1 MDALHAT
8 ARETHQHAH
17 TVSHHHHTHANT
29 AGLKSIN
36 LALQGGGAHG
46 AFTWGVL
53 DRLAEEER
61 LGFDGISA
69 TSAGAM
75 NAAVFAYGFSEGGRA
90 GAKKALANFWRRV
103 SHAAAFS
110 PLQPTLFDRL
120 LGNKSLENSP
130 GFMMF
135 DMLSRLLSPYQL
147 NPLNYNPLRD
157 LVAECVDFDKLRM
170 TCCPVKL
177 FLSATNVRTGKVR
190 VFDNDEVTV
199 DAVLASACL
208 PFMFQAVEI
217 DGDPYWDGG
226 YMGNPC
232 LYPLIYDCAS
242 SDVLIVHINPLER
255 KHMPQTAAEIL
266 NRINEISFNSS
277 LMREMRAIHFV
288 TRLIDSGELKSKSM
302 KRMLI
307 HSISANA
314 VMNELGHTSKL
325 NADWE
330 FLTSLRDA
338 GRAHADTWLKENFDR
353 LGQES
358 TVDIRETYL

>member
-1 MDALHAT
+1 MDALNPT
-8 ARETHQHAH
+8 HAH
-17 TVSHHHHTHANT
+17 AGEHAHKHHDHAKI
-29 AGLKSIN
+29 AGLKQIN

-53 DRLAEEER
+53 DRLVEEER

-75 NAAVFAYGFSEGGRA
+75 NAAVFAYGLSQGGRE

-103 SHAAAFS
+103 SHAAAFG
-110 PLQPTLFDRL
+110 PLQPTALDRL
-120 LGNKSLENSP
+120 FGNKSLEYSP
-130 GFMMF
+130 AFMIF
-135 DMLSRLLSPYQL
+135 DIMSRVLSPYQF

-157 LVAECVDFDKLRM
+157 VLAESVDFGKLRM

-190 VFDNDEVTV
+190 VFGNDEITT

-232 LYPLIYDCAS
+232 IYPLIYNCDS

-255 KHMPQTAAEIL
+255 KHMPHTAAEIL

-277 LMREMRAIHFV
+277 LMREMRAISFV
-288 TRLIDSGELKSKSM
+288 TKLIDSGELKSDGM

-307 HSISANA
+307 HSISANE

-330 FLTSLRDA
+330 FLVSLRDT
-338 GRAHADTWLKENFDR
+338 GRAHADAWLKENFDR
-353 LGQES
+353 LGRES
-358 TVDIRETYL
+358 TVDIRGTYL

>member
-1 MDALHAT
+1 MDAINPMRAETQDGVHRHHGHAKAADVKT
-8 ARETHQHAH
+8 
-17 TVSHHHHTHANT
+17 
-29 AGLKSIN
+29 IN

-53 DRLAEEER
+53 DRLLEEEK

-75 NAAVFAYGFSEGGRA
+75 NAAVFAYGLSEGGRD

-103 SHAAAFS
+103 SHAAAFG
-110 PLQPTLFDRL
+110 PLQPTALDRMF
-120 LGNKSLENSP
+120 GNKSLEYSP
-130 GFMMF
+130 AFMIF
-135 DMLSRLLSPYQL
+135 DMLSRVLSPYQL
-147 NPLNYNPLRD
+147 NPLNYNPLKD
-157 LVAECVDFDKLRM
+157 VLAESVDFEKLRM

-190 VFDNDEVTV
+190 VFGNDQISV
-199 DAVLASACL
+199 DSVLASACL

-217 DGDPYWDGG
+217 DGDHYWDGG

-232 LYPLIYDCAS
+232 IYPLIYECES
-242 SDVLIVHINPLER
+242 TDVLIVHINPLER
-255 KHMPQTAAEIL
+255 KHMPHTAAEIL

-277 LMREMRAIHFV
+277 LMREMRAISFV
-288 TRLIDSGELKSKSM
+288 TKLIDSGELRSDGM

-330 FLTSLRDA
+330 FLVNLRDT
-338 GRAHADTWLKENFDR
+338 GRAHADAWLKESFPK
-353 LGQES
+353 LGRES
-358 TVDIRETYL
+358 TVDIRATYL

>member
-1 MDALHAT
+1 MDAASTAHAET
-8 ARETHQHAH
+8 RESAH
-17 TVSHHHHTHANT
+17 RHHHHTKQ
-29 AGLKSIN
+29 AGVKTIN

-53 DRLAEEER
+53 DRLLEEETI
-61 LGFDGISA
+61 GFDGISA

-75 NAAVFAYGFSEGGRA
+75 NAAVFAYGLSEGGRD

-110 PLQPTLFDRL
+110 PLQPTALDRFF
-120 LGNKSLENSP
+120 GNKSLEHSP
-130 GFMMF
+130 AFMIF
-135 DMLSRLLSPYQL
+135 DILSRVLSPYQF

-157 LVAECVDFDKLRM
+157 LVAECVDFEKLRM

-190 VFDNDEVTV
+190 VFGNDEISV
-199 DAVLASACL
+199 DSVLASACL

-232 LYPLIYDCAS
+232 IYPLIYNCDS

-255 KHMPQTAAEIL
+255 KHMPHTAAEIL

-277 LMREMRAIHFV
+277 LMREMRAISFV
-288 TRLIDSGELKSKSM
+288 TKLIDSGALKSDGM
-302 KRMLI
+302 KRMLV
-307 HSISANA
+307 HSISADD

-330 FLTSLRDA
+330 FLVNLRDT
-338 GRAHADTWLKENFDR
+338 GRAHADAWLAGNAEK
-353 LGQES
+353 LGRES
-358 TVDIRETYL
+358 TVDIRGTYL

>member
-1 MDALHAT
+1 MDA
-8 ARETHQHAH
+8 HAH
-17 TVSHHHHTHANT
+17 TETHASAHHHHDHAKA
-29 AGLKSIN
+29 AGVKTIN

-61 LGFDGISA
+61 IGFDGISA

-75 NAAVFAYGFSEGGRA
+75 NAAVFAYGLAEGGRD

-103 SHAAAFS
+103 SHAAAFG
-110 PLQPTLFDRL
+110 PLQPTPLDRAF
-120 LGNKSLENSP
+120 GNKSLENSP
-130 GFMMF
+130 AFMIF
-135 DMLSRLLSPYQL
+135 DILSRVLSPYQF
-147 NPLNYNPLRD
+147 NPLNYNPLKNV
-157 LVAECVDFDKLRM
+157 LAESVDFEKLRT

-190 VFDNDEVTV
+190 VFANDEITR
-199 DAVLASACL
+199 DAVMASACL

-232 LYPLIYDCAS
+232 LYPLIYECES
-242 SDVLIVHINPLER
+242 TDVLIVHINPLER
-255 KHMPQTAAEIL
+255 KQMPHTAAEIL

-277 LMREMRAIHFV
+277 LMREMRAISFV
-288 TRLIDSGELKSKSM
+288 TKLIDSGELRSNM

-307 HSISANA
+307 HSIAA
-314 VMNELGHTSKL
+314 DDVMNALGHTSKL

-330 FLTSLRDA
+330 FLVNLRDT
-338 GRAHADTWLKENFDR
+338 GRAYADAWLKQHFDQ
-353 LGQES
+353 LGRES
-358 TVDIRETYL
+358 TVDIRGTYL